1 MGNARLNEEAKKTKT
16 VLGKTVAELTAEDM
30 EKLQA
35 VIETNAGTIKLKFF
49 PRQAPN
55 HCKNFILLAERGF
68 YNNLI
73 FHRVIKGFMI
83 QGGDPQGTG
92 TGGPGWNV
100 DAEFSKLPHTK
111 GTLSMARAQDPNSAG
126 SQFFICLDKQA
137 FLDGQYTVFG
147 QVTSGQEAVD
157 KIGATKTGAQDR
169 PAVPQMM
176 KKVSIEKI
184 S

>member
-1 MGNARLNEEAKKTKT
+1 MGKFEEETKKTQT
-16 VLGKTVAELTAEDM
+16 VLSKSVAELTAADM

-49 PRQAPN
+49 PQQAPN
-55 HCKNFILLAERGF
+55 HCKNFILLASRGF
-68 YNNLI
+68 YNSLV

-83 QGGDPQGTG
+83 QGGDPQGNG

-100 DAEFSKLPHTK
+100 NAEFSKLPHNK

-126 SQFFICLDKQA
+126 SQFFICLERQA

-157 KIGATKTGAQDR
+157 KIGATRTGAGDR
-169 PAVPQMM
+169 PLEPQVI
-176 KKVSIEKI
+176 KKVS
-184 S
+184 SV

>member
-1 MGNARLNEEAKKTKT
+1 MGNAKLNDETKKTKC

-35 VIETNAGTIKLKFF
+35 VIETGAGTIKLKFF

-55 HCKNFILLAERGF
+55 HCKNFILLAEKGF
-68 YNNLI
+68 YNNLV

-126 SQFFICLDKQA
+126 SQFFICLGTQS
-137 FLDGQYTVFG
+137 FLDNQYTVFG

-169 PAVPQMM
+169 PVQPQVM

>member
-1 MGNARLNEEAKKTKT
+1 MGKFEEETKKTQT
-16 VLGKTVAELTAEDM
+16 VLSKSVAELTAADM
-30 EKLQA
+30 EKLLA

-49 PRQAPN
+49 PAQAPN
-55 HCKNFILLAERGF
+55 HCKNFILLASRGF
-68 YNNLI
+68 YNSLV

-83 QGGDPQGTG
+83 QGGDPKGNG

-100 DAEFSKLPHTK
+100 NAEFSKLPHNK

-126 SQFFICLDKQA
+126 SQFFICLERQA

-157 KIGATKTGAQDR
+157 KIGAAKTGAGDR
-169 PAVPQMM
+169 PLEPQVM

-184 S
+184 G

>member
-1 MGNARLNEEAKKTKT
+1 MGKFEEEAKKTKT
-16 VLGKTVAELTAEDM
+16 VLGKSVAELSAADM

-49 PRQAPN
+49 PAQAPN
-55 HCKNFILLAERGF
+55 HCKNFILLASKGF

-100 DAEFSKLPHTK
+100 NAEFSKLPHNN

-126 SQFFICLDKQA
+126 SQFFICLGRQA

-157 KIGATKTGAQDR
+157 KIGATKTGAGDR
-169 PAVPQMM
+169 PATPQVM

-184 S
+184 G

>member
-1 MGNARLNEEAKKTKT
+1 MANSRFEEEAKKTQT
-16 VLGKTVAELTAEDM
+16 ALGKSVAELTAEDM
-30 EKLQA
+30 EKFLA

-55 HCKNFILLAERGF
+55 HCKNFILLTSKGF
-68 YNNLI
+68 YNNLV

-83 QGGDPQGTG
+83 QGGDPQGNG

-100 DAEFSKLPHTK
+100 NAEFSKLPHNK

-126 SQFFICLDKQA
+126 SQFFICLERQA

-147 QVTSGQEAVD
+147 QVASGQEAVD
-157 KIGATKTGAQDR
+157 KIGATRTGAGDR
-169 PAVPQMM
+169 PLEPQVM

-184 S
+184 G